1 MNIIRNSVLL
11 IEYPVASRESSR
23 VLTSFATI
31 SGGNEMKKDN
41 FSVNHLTK
49 KYPGV
54 LALDDVSLS
63 FEPGTVHA
71 LVGENGAGK
80 STLIKCLAGA
90 ISPTSGSVSVG
101 EKNYNALTPQLA
113 GELGIAVIYQE
124 FNQVLSMSAAENV
137 FLGVKTEKG
146 ILINK
151 AEREKQAREF
161 FLQLQVDIDPA
172 VQIRALS
179 PACQQIIE
187 IAKAIRQQAKLLIMD
202 EPTAP
207 LTIKEVKVLFQI
219 VHKLK
224 NEGVAIVYISH
235 RIEEIFEIADVISVL
250 RDGKLITTQK
260 VSQITRPELIQFIVG
275 REITSVYPRHEKPT
289 GKESLRVEHLTGNG
303 LKDIS
308 FTAYQSEILG
318 FAGLVGAGR
327 TELMEMLYGAVPKQE
342 GHIYKYGQEIQV
354 MSPKQGIET
363 GIGLIPEDRKLLGL
377 FLNRNIQWNCSINAI
392 KKMCCWGVINSSA
405 EQENARKYEKELQ
418 IKTPS
423 LLQIARNLSGGN
435 QQKVVLAKTL
445 AADTDILIFDEPT
458 RGVDVG
464 GKQEIYHLIN
474 KLADDGKTVL
484 VVSSD
489 LPELMGISDRIAVI
503 YEGYLAGIVERANFE
518 QTLLLDLASGGKDL
532 TRK

>member
-1 MNIIRNSVLL
+1 MN
-11 IEYPVASRESSR
+11 
-23 VLTSFATI
+23 
-31 SGGNEMKKDN
+31 KDI

-54 LALDDVSLS
+54 LALDDVSLT
-63 FEPGTVHA
+63 FEQGTVHA

-90 ISPTSGSVSVG
+90 ISPTSGSVSAG
-101 EKNYNALTPQLA
+101 GRNYNALTPQLA

-137 FLGVKTEKG
+137 FLGVKTGNG

-151 AEREKQAREF
+151 AEREKQAQKLFR
-161 FLQLQVDIDPA
+161 QLQVDIDPA
-172 VQIRALS
+172 VQVRTLS

-187 IAKAIRQQAKLLIMD
+187 IAKAIRQQVKLLIMD

-219 VHKLK
+219 VHNLK
-224 NEGVAIVYISH
+224 NKGVAIVYSSH
-235 RIEEIFEIADVISVL
+235 RIDEIFEIADVISVL
-250 RDGKLITTQK
+250 RDGKFITTQDA
-260 VSQITRPELIQFIVG
+260 SQITRPELIRFIAG
-275 REITSVYPRHEKPT
+275 REITSVYPRHEKSV
-289 GKESLRVEHLTGNG
+289 GKESLRVEQLSGNG
-303 LKDIS
+303 LRNIS
-308 FTAYQSEILG
+308 FTAHQSEVLG

-327 TELMEMLYGAVPKQE
+327 TELMEMLYGAVPKQKR
-342 GHIYKYGQEIQV
+342 HIYKYGREIQI
-354 MSPKQGIET
+354 MSPSQGIET

-377 FLNRNIQWNCSINAI
+377 FLNRNIQWNCSINII
-392 KKMCCWGVINSSA
+392 KKMCRWGVINSFA
-405 EQENARKYEKELQ
+405 EQENARKYEKDLQ

-423 LLQIARNLSGGN
+423 LLQMVKNLSGGN

-458 RGVDVG
+458 RGIDIG

-474 KLADDGKTVL
+474 KLADEGKTVL

-489 LPELMGISDRIAVI
+489 LPELMGISDRIVVI
-503 YEGYLAGIVERANFE
+503 YEGHLAGIVERESFE
-518 QTLLLDLASGGKDL
+518 QTLLLDFASGGKNL
-532 TRK
+532 TGKEIEQ